1 MNVWKITVEGAS
13 KTKVLSL
20 DGVPMARFYA
30 GRGSPALFAQIE
42 AALNAPQARKEA

>member
-1 MNVWKITVEGAS
+1 MGNWKITTEGAS

-30 GRGSPALFAQIE
+30 GRGSAALFERME
-42 AALNAPQARKEA
+42 AALNAGASK